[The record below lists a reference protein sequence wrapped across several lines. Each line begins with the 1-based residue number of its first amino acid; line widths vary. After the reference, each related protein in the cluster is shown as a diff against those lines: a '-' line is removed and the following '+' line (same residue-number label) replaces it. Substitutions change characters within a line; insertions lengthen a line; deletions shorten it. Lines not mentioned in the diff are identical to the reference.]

1 MFFALLALRTIK
13 TPREFLRTSK
23 PIPKKFHRWPVVY
36 YNDEEGDEE
45 YYVIEEDPEA
55 EGENN
60 LKIIR
65 RKPMRI
71 SKIVD
76 LKKKV
81 YTIDDPTNEDEEE
94 EGDEEYYYVLE
105 YDPTAEGENKFSLKK
120 VFKKI
125 KKGVQKVTKV
135 VKKGVE
141 IFKKGKQIYDVVKGF
156 VNEDEE
162 YSYAIEEVPEAEGEN
177 KFKFPKLDECSITRY
192 ICASIDPKACP
203 KMPEHCK
210 KTKQR

>member
-13 TPREFLRTSK
+13 LPQKLPKIPIRIRPSIPIK
-23 PIPKKFHRWPVVY
+23 PVKY
-36 YNDEEGDEE
+36 SNEEEGEEE
-45 YYVIEEDPEA
+45 YYYVLEEDPEA
-55 EGENN
+55 EGEN
-60 LKIIR
+60 KFSI
-65 RKPMRI
+65 K
-71 SKIVD
+71 KIV
-76 LKKKV
+76 KKV
-81 YTIDDPTNEDEEE
+81 KKVVDTTKKVVDTIDAATNEDEEE
-94 EGDEEYYYVLE
+94 GDFEYYYILE